1 MTVSRKVSFAI
12 LNHHNESKVVLDTIS
27 MMDRRRVHFIVK
39 VFIVNILQIFFSIFL
54 TVLMEILNP
63 LNNFQQ
69 NHIWF
74 VPVLIFISIGVT
86 LVTFITPKV
95 QHIKLLNDFL
105 LFLFTLSFGGL
116 IACLSVYVHG
126 IFLFVSWIMAII
138 LSIIIFT
145 IACQMKQDITPYFL
159 PFLIYGAGIIIAGG
173 IAYIVLYF
181 SEYYTTGQHVLG
193 VCILLV
199 AIPISLIESQM
210 LAGGRR
216 LIFDTNDYILVTMF
230 HWILVSFSYSGLI
243 FQFLEIWFP

>member
-63 LNNFQQ
+63 LNDFQQ
-69 NHIWF
+69 TIFGLFLFNKIYILHYS
-74 VPVLIFISIGVT
+74 FISIGVT

-159 PFLIYGAGIIIAGG
+159 PFLIYGASIIIAGG

-181 SEYYTTGQHVLG
+181 LEYYT
-193 VCILLV
+193 
-199 AIPISLIESQM
+199 
-210 LAGGRR
+210 
-216 LIFDTNDYILVTMF
+216 
-230 HWILVSFSYSGLI
+230 
-243 FQFLEIWFP
+243 